1 VALRPVRRRSVPDDV
16 FDQLAT
22 DIVAG
27 DLEAGAALPSERRL
41 AEELGVSRPAVR
53 EALQRLSHAGLIE
66 VRQGGV
72 TTVRDFRRTA
82 GLDLLPQ
89 LLAGGGEPDLDVVRS
104 ILEVRAETAP
114 NIARRCAERRDDALV
129 GELEAAVEQMAGQ
142 REDLASLQL
151 TAHELWHRIVD
162 GTDNMVDRLLFNA
175 LSTAYLP
182 AMELLT
188 DVLADEIADLDG
200 YRELVEAIAARDGA
214 RAHAAAEQIVGKGT
228 ARGMDVLARLR

>member
-1 VALRPVRRRSVPDDV
+1 MALRPVRRRSVPDDV

-72 TTVRDFRRTA
+72 TTVRDYRRTA

-89 LLAGGGEPDLDVVRS
+89 LLAAAGEPDLDVVRA
-104 ILEVRAETAP
+104 ILEVRAEIAP
-114 NIARRCAERRDDALV
+114 NIAQRCAERRQEALV
-129 GELEAAVEQMAGQ
+129 GELEAAVEQMATQ
-142 REDLASLQL
+142 QDDLANLQL

-175 LSTAYLP
+175 LASAYLP
-182 AMELLT
+182 ALELLT
-188 DVLADEIADLDG
+188 EVMADEVTHLDG
-200 YRELVEAIAARDGA
+200 YRELVEAIAERDGA
-214 RAHAAAEQIVGKGT
+214 AARTAAERIVGRGT